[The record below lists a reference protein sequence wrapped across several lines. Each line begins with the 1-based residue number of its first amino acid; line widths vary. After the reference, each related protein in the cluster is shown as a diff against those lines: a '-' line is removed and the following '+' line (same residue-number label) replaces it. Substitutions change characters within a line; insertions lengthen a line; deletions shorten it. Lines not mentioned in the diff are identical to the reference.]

1 MTWMR
6 VPPVLVT
13 GAAGRVGRAVVGE
26 LSPGHCGPLAMGR
39 SDRDVSALGVLARDG
54 FVVEPHPALG

>member
-1 MTWMR
+1 MTCTR
-6 VPPVLVT
+6 VPPVLVA

-39 SDRDVSALGVLARDG
+39 SDRDVSALGILVRDG
-54 FVVEPHPALG
+54 FVIEPDPALG